1 MSIFATCVF
10 SGLIFVEALGFG
22 ASAMAQDVSC
32 TCRYKGEKY
41 GIGESICLK
50 SPTGLR
56 MATCEMVLN
65 NTSWQI
71 SNAPCPLTQN
81 QSPASDSL
89 DTRNSGNIQQ
99 TLWARATL

>member
-1 MSIFATCVF
+1 LFFA
-10 SGLIFVEALGFG
+10 GALGFG
-22 ASAMAQDVSC
+22 ASALAQDVSC

-81 QSPASDSL
+81 QSPATDGL
-89 DTRNSGNIQQ
+89 DAQKSGSFQQ
-99 TLWARATL
+99 TRWARATL